1 MLHISLHLKWVR
13 ENQVNGPGSRN
24 YKSRIPDSRQLFLEQ
39 LKVAHPVIEQSHSCS
54 TDLHF
59 FQSTTSRFL
68 ELRSSLVSLG
78 IFAINGGLFF
88 VASWQFVVVVVA
100 AHCSPQ
106 KPMNFTGHFPES
118 SNNIFAVLP
127 IGMYTTKLFTF

>member
-1 MLHISLHLKWVR
+1 MKLM
-13 ENQVNGPGSRN
+13 NQEAETTKV
-24 YKSRIPDSRQLFLEQ
+24 RIPDSRQLFLEQ
-39 LKVAHPVIEQSHSCS
+39 LKVVHPVMEQSHSCS

-106 KPMNFTGHFPES
+106 KPMNFTGDFPE
-118 SNNIFAVLP
+118 NLNIFAVLP
-127 IGMYTTKLFTF
+127 IGMYTAKLFTF

>member
-1 MLHISLHLKWVR
+1 MKWVG
-13 ENQVNGPGSRN
+13 ENEVNEPGSRN
-24 YKSRIPDSRQLFLEQ
+24 YKGRIPDSRQLFLEQ
-39 LKVAHPVIEQSHSCS
+39 LKVVHPVMEQSHSCS

-68 ELRSSLVSLG
+68 ELRSSLVGLG

-88 VASWQFVVVVVA
+88 VASWQFLVVVVA

-106 KPMNFTGHFPES
+106 KPMNFTGHFREN
-118 SNNIFAVLP
+118 SNKFFAVLP
-127 IGMYTTKLFTF
+127 IGMYTAKLFTF